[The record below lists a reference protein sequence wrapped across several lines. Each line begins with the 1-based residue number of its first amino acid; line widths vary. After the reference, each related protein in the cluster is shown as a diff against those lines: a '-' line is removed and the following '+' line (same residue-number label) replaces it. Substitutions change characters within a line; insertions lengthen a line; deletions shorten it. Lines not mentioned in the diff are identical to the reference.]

1 MTRLGKL
8 AKAAVTP
15 GIAYGGKKVPER
27 FTGRSERR
35 LAKPLG
41 LSQFGVNHM
50 TLAPGA
56 WSSLR
61 HWHTAEDE
69 FVYVLEGVLTLVD
82 NDGPHELG
90 PGDFAA
96 FPAGEANGHQIQNR
110 SSAPGSFL
118 VVGSRRPGE
127 ETIHYPDHDFGPVRK

>member
-1 MTRLGKL
+1 MARRGSID
-8 AKAAVTP
+8 KAAITP
-15 GIAYGGKKVPER
+15 GIAYGGKIEPDR
-27 FTGRSERR
+27 FAGRKEWR

-41 LSQFGVNHM
+41 LTQFGVNSM

-61 HWHTAEDE
+61 HWHEAEDE
-69 FVYVLEGVLTLVD
+69 FVYVLDGVLTLVD
-82 NDGPHELG
+82 NDGPHELRA
-90 PGDFAA
+90 GDFVA

-110 SSAPGSFL
+110 SSAPGTFL
-118 VVGSRRPGE
+118 VVGSRRPGK

>member
-1 MTRLGKL
+1 MTHIGKL
-8 AKAAVTP
+8 AKAAATP
-15 GIAYGGKKVPER
+15 GIAYGGKMEPER
-27 FTGRSERR
+27 FAGRKERR

-50 TLAPGA
+50 TLEPGA

-61 HWHTAEDE
+61 HWHAAEDE

-82 NDGPHELG
+82 SAGSHELG

>member
-1 MTRLGKL
+1 MTRIGSL
-8 AKAAVTP
+8 ATAPVTP
-15 GIAYGGKKVPER
+15 GTAYGGKRRPER
-27 FTGRSERR
+27 FTGNRELR

-41 LSQFGVNHM
+41 LTQFGVNHM
-50 TLAPGA
+50 TLQPGC

-61 HWHTAEDE
+61 HWHAVEDE
-69 FVYVLEGVLTLVD
+69 FVYVLEGTLTLVD
-82 NDGPHELG
+82 NDGPHDLG

-110 SSAPGSFL
+110 STAPGSFI

-127 ETIHYPDHDFGPVRK
+127 ETIHYPDEDFGPVRK

>member
-1 MTRLGKL
+1 MTRLGSIATAPL
-8 AKAAVTP
+8 TP
-15 GIAYGGKKVPER
+15 GIAYGGKREPER
-27 FTGRSERR
+27 FTGRKEWR

-41 LSQFGVNHM
+41 LTQFGVNYM

-61 HWHTAEDE
+61 HWHEAEDE
-69 FVYVLEGVLTLVD
+69 FVYVLAGTLTLVD
-82 NDGPHELG
+82 NDGPHDLG

-110 SSAPGSFL
+110 SAGPGSFI

-127 ETIHYPDHDFGPVRK
+127 ETIHYPDQDFGPVRK

>member
-1 MTRLGKL
+1 MAHIGKL
-8 AKAAVTP
+8 AKAAATP
-15 GIAYGGKKVPER
+15 GIAYGGKMEPER
-27 FTGRSERR
+27 FAGRKERR

-50 TLAPGA
+50 TLEPGA

-61 HWHTAEDE
+61 HWHAAEDE

-82 NDGPHELG
+82 NAGPHELG

-127 ETIHYPDHDFGPVRK
+127 ETIHYPDDAFGPVRK

>member
-1 MTRLGKL
+1 MSHIGKL
-8 AKAAVTP
+8 AKAAATP
-15 GIAYGGKKVPER
+15 GIAYGGKMEPER
-27 FTGRSERR
+27 FAGRKERR

-50 TLAPGA
+50 TLEPGA

-61 HWHTAEDE
+61 HWHAAEDE

-82 NDGPHELG
+82 NAGPHELG

>member
-1 MTRLGKL
+1 MAHIGKL
-8 AKAAVTP
+8 AKAAATP
-15 GIAYGGKKVPER
+15 GIAYGGKMEPER
-27 FTGRSERR
+27 FAGRKERR

-61 HWHTAEDE
+61 HWHAAEDE

-82 NDGPHELG
+82 NAGPHELG